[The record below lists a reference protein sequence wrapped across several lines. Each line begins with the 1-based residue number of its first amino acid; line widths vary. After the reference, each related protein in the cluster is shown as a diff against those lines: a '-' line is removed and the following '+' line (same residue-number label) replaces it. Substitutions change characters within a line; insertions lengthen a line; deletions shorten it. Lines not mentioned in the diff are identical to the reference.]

1 MAGGDG
7 RRPVKGGGRA
17 GVEIAVAAARASAG
31 RGVRDAQPSRPAF
44 RRGSIDHFINGR
56 LEDVRPS
63 PLACRRTRDRQLG
76 FSESRREMGW
86 DGMAGC
92 SVWVV
97 SSSCSDS
104 EYVLGAANDLGID
117 DVLACHLK
125 QHAEL
130 NRPSEQSN
138 PMCRAS

>member
-1 MAGGDG
+1 
-7 RRPVKGGGRA
+7 
-17 GVEIAVAAARASAG
+17 
-31 RGVRDAQPSRPAF
+31 
-44 RRGSIDHFINGR
+44 
-56 LEDVRPS
+56 
-63 PLACRRTRDRQLG
+63 
-76 FSESRREMGW
+76 
-86 DGMAGC
+86 MAGC
-92 SVWVV
+92 SVWIV

-138 PMCRAS
+138 PMCRASCTADS